1 MCCGERL
8 SIMITRA
15 CDFFQLEEG
24 GLFQLFDLLLDNF
37 LKGLVVYEARQ
48 LSATVLSFVISHF
61 PLNFPVDCNGNE
73 LVKDKQASQYSAGP
87 AI

>member
-1 MCCGERL
+1 
-8 SIMITRA
+8 MITRA

-37 LKGLVVYEARQ
+37 LKGLVVYESRQ
-48 LSATVLSFVISHF
+48 LSATVLSFIISHF

-73 LVKDKQASQYSAGP
+73 LVKDKQASQCLAGP

>member
-1 MCCGERL
+1 MCCGARL

-15 CDFFQLEEG
+15 CDFFELEEG
-24 GLFQLFDLLLDNF
+24 RLFQLFDLLLDNF
-37 LKGLVVYEARQ
+37 LEGLVVYEPRQ
-48 LSATVLSFVISHF
+48 LSATVLSFILSHF
-61 PLNFPVDCNGNE
+61 PLNFPVNCNGNE